1 MLLVILYCNDDYY
14 YCLMFRRRSIFQL
27 VFWTFLVL
35 KHLRRT
41 VLNRCVLTIATK
53 TFSNSLSVTSSK
65 WSRKN
70 MTKKES
76 IGECIQFSGC
86 HNSNMTFIS
95 CRSKIE
101 FKDNQDNLDLIGQ
114 KPLNLIALI
123 DEESRFPKV

>member
-41 VLNRCVLTIATK
+41 VLSRCVLTIATK
-53 TFSNSLSVTSSK
+53 TFSNSLFVTSSK

-76 IGECIQFSGC
+76 IGKCIQFSVS